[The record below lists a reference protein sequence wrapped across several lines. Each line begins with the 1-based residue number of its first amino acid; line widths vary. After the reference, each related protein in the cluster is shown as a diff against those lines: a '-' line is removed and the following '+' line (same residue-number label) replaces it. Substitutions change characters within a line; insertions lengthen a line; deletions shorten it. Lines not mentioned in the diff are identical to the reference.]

1 MRREIR
7 FGGFGGQGI
16 ISAGNITGK
25 AASIFE
31 DKNAVLI
38 QSYGPEARGGACSAD
53 VVIEDEKIDYPQIT
67 VPEVLVLM
75 SQEAYEK
82 YGGEIQEEGII
93 LLEEDLVEEVEP
105 PTGVTQYTVPATR
118 LAEDL
123 GHKIVA
129 NVVMLGV
136 LVTVTSALDPE
147 KMREAILS
155 SVPEGTENLNEKAYE
170 SGLEYGKEISE
181 EQLVGGGG
189 RV

>member
-1 MRREIR
+1 MRKEIR

-67 VPEVLVLM
+67 VPEILVLM

-82 YGGEIQEEGII
+82 YSGEIQDGGIM
-93 LLEEDLVEEVEP
+93 LLEKDLVEETDP
-105 PTGVTQYTVPATR
+105 PEGVTQFQVPATKI
-118 LAEDL
+118 AEDL

-129 NVVMLGV
+129 NVVMLGA
-136 LVTVTSALDPE
+136 LVAITEAVNEE
-147 KMREAILS
+147 KMKEAVLS
-155 SVPEGTENLNEKAYE
+155 SVPEGTEDLNEKAFE
-170 SGLEYGKEISE
+170 SGVEYGKKLLTSSTP
-181 EQLVGGGG
+181 G
-189 RV
+189 R

>member
-1 MRREIR
+1 MRKEIR

-16 ISAGNITGK
+16 ISAGNMTGK

-67 VPEVLVLM
+67 VPEILVLM

-82 YGGEIQEEGII
+82 YSDQIQDGGIM
-93 LLEEDLVEEVEP
+93 LLEKDLVEEDEQP
-105 PTGVTQYTVPATR
+105 GGVKQYQVPATKI
-118 LAEDL
+118 AEDL

-129 NVVMLGV
+129 NVVMLGA
-136 LVTVTSALDPE
+136 LVAITEAVDRA
-147 KMREAILS
+147 KMKESVLS
-155 SVPEGTENLNEKAYE
+155 SVPEGTEDLNERAFE
-170 SGLEYGKEISE
+170 SGYEYGSELVKEKIT
-181 EQLVGGGG
+181 G
-189 RV
+189 R

>member
-1 MRREIR
+1 VRKEIR

-67 VPEVLVLM
+67 VPEILILM

-82 YGGEIQEEGII
+82 YSDDIQDGGIMI
-93 LLEEDLVEEVEP
+93 LEEDLVEEVEQP
-105 PTGVTQYTVPATR
+105 EGVQQYKVPATKI
-118 LAEDL
+118 AEDL

-136 LVTVTSALDPE
+136 LVAITSSVDKE

-155 SVPEGTENLNEKAYE
+155 SVPKGTKDLNEEAFE
-170 SGLEYGKEISE
+170 SGLEYGEK
-181 EQLVGGGG
+181 LTTN
-189 RV
+189 

>member
-1 MRREIR
+1 MRKEIR

-25 AASIFE
+25 AASIYE

-67 VPEVLVLM
+67 VPEILVLM

-82 YGGEIQEEGII
+82 YSGEIKDDGII
-93 LLEEDLVEEVEP
+93 LLDEDLIEETDHPE
-105 PTGVTQYTVPATR
+105 GVRQFKVPATKI
-118 LAEDL
+118 AEDL

-129 NVVMLGV
+129 NVVMLGA
-136 LVTVTSALDPE
+136 LVATTEVVREE
-147 KMREAILS
+147 KMKESVLS
-155 SVPEGTENLNEKAYE
+155 SVPEGTEDLNERAFE
-170 SGLEYGKEISE
+170 SGLEYVAKLTKEE
-181 EQLVGGGG
+181 VPG
-189 RV
+189 R

>member
-1 MRREIR
+1 MRKEIR

-31 DKNAVLI
+31 DKDAVLI

-67 VPEVLVLM
+67 SPEVLVLM

-82 YGGEIQEEGII
+82 YGDEIQDGGVM
-93 LLEEDLVEEVEP
+93 LLEEDLVEAEEP
-105 PTGVTQYTVPATR
+105 PDRVRQYTVPATKI
-118 LAEDL
+118 AEDL
-123 GHKIVA
+123 GGKIVA

-136 LVTVTSALDPE
+136 LVTVTSAINWE
-147 KMREAILS
+147 EMKEAVLS
-155 SVPEGTENLNEKAYE
+155 SVPEGTEDLNEKAFQ
-170 SGLEYGKEISE
+170 SGLEYGKEITGE
-181 EQLVGGGG
+181 KPAFN
-189 RV
+189 

>member
-1 MRREIR
+1 MRKEIR

-67 VPEVLVLM
+67 VPEILILM

-82 YGGEIQEEGII
+82 YSDDIQDGGIM
-93 LLEEDLVEEVEP
+93 LLEKDLVEEVERP
-105 PTGVTQYTVPATR
+105 EGVHQYKIPATKI
-118 LAEDL
+118 AEDL

-136 LVTVTSALDPE
+136 LVAVTGAVEKE

-155 SVPEGTENLNEKAYE
+155 SVPKGTKDLNEKAFE
-170 SGLEYGKEISE
+170 SGLDYGEEIITN
-181 EQLVGGGG
+181 
-189 RV
+189 

>member
-1 MRREIR
+1 MRKEIR

-82 YGGEIQEEGII
+82 YSGEIQDGGIM

-105 PTGVTQYTVPATR
+105 PEGVRQYTIPATKI
-118 LAEDL
+118 AEDL

-136 LVTVTSALDPE
+136 LVAVTSVLDPE

-155 SVPEGTENLNEKAYE
+155 SVPEGTEDLNEKAYE
-170 SGLEYGKEISE
+170 SGLDYGKKIAE
-181 EQLVGGGG
+181 EKMTATG
-189 RV
+189 